1 MFPFCNYSY
10 KIYHKVFL
18 TSKTCGVVISRATAL
33 LSAVSLN
40 VFSDFSISQI
50 NLINSHTYRFRVP
63 SGVICC
69 ASWKSCTLMCCFL
82 WNSLHSVG
90 LGKLGSQIVR
100 LKDPLEFQLNTVIC
114 VHCHFMVY
122 RTVRLRARE
131 SVILTDRENNTGGF
145 FAVATY
151 NRQFVIKN
159 YLK

>member
-1 MFPFCNYSY
+1 MYRNVLFPVKLIAQCWLR
-10 KIYHKVFL
+10 KI
-18 TSKTCGVVISRATAL
+18 R
-33 LSAVSLN
+33 LS
-40 VFSDFSISQI
+40 
-50 NLINSHTYRFRVP
+50 
-63 SGVICC
+63 
-69 ASWKSCTLMCCFL
+69 
-82 WNSLHSVG
+82 
-90 LGKLGSQIVR
+90 IVR
-100 LKDPLEFQLNTVIC
+100 LKDPLEFQLNTAVC